1 MTKLRRKSRK
11 DDCFVQEGEEEKK
24 EFLMIQHLVVYI
36 EKYRRKKSTLFDKRS
51 PTNSTLMLMSIF
63 LYYESSHTKTHYIR
77 DFFQS
82 KIVRCFDRKEN
93 VRWLPH

>member
-36 EKYRRKKSTLFDKRS
+36 EKYRRKKANRLTR
-51 PTNSTLMLMSIF
+51 
-63 LYYESSHTKTHYIR
+63 E
-77 DFFQS
+77 
-82 KIVRCFDRKEN
+82 VRQ
-93 VRWLPH
+93 VLL